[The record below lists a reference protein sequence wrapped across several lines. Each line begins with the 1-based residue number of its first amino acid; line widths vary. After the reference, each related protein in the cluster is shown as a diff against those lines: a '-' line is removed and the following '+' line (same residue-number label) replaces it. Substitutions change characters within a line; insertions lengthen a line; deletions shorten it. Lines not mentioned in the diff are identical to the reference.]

1 MKSRVVKIFM
11 VRFFIVLVTL
21 FYLYAGYLY
30 QTIESRKNIAR
41 TTASEAMQQFEM
53 ILDGLIEKTN
63 MIESYIHYLGDDQMR
78 IMFKDH
84 EPYTFYKEF
93 NMLSA
98 MLYDSAAIKAFQ
110 IAPNGVVTFCYP
122 IDGNEEV
129 IGYDILHDEALGDGP
144 QLSVSAGLLD
154 IDGPVALRQGG
165 TGLIV
170 RNPVFYKNGEFW
182 GFATIVLSLPD
193 VIEPFGFNDLARKGY
208 QFILE
213 VESDKRHE
221 VIADNIDKDK
231 LDDAVEVTKMI
242 AGRKATLRL
251 APDSS
256 WFVLS
261 KAWYQIAF
269 FLVLSLFISYLL
281 TRNKVSSLRIVEA
294 LENEKNLRKITA
306 QAYHEAEQANT
317 AKSDFLSAMSH
328 DLRTPMNAIVGLCIL
343 LEREANNP
351 QKVLDYVHKLKG
363 SSHHLLGLIND
374 ILDMSKIESGKVALN
389 VREFSI
395 ATLIDNINNIVRPQ
409 ANDREQV
416 FEIFVEGIEHEFLI
430 ADDLRLNQII
440 LNLLSNAI
448 KYTHNG
454 GRISLKVTEH
464 KMRSPSIAM
473 FEFEITDNGMGM
485 SQEFLKHVFEPFV
498 RSKDVQGTAIQGT
511 GLGMAITHNLI
522 KLMGGTVEIHSAVGE
537 GTRVNVRLPMKVRIE
552 ALHDSIF
559 FKQLGIQNILLIDDD
574 ADAGSSVTTIM
585 AEAGVKVVHAFNEQ
599 EAFEKLKAAKAKGED
614 INLILLD
621 LKLGE
626 QNGIDVAKALKDS
639 EFSDILVILLTA
651 FDYDDVE
658 LDAIE
663 NGVAG
668 FIRKPL
674 FLSNLK
680 PTLESIYGHKSSDS
694 SSECECCFK
703 GLHILAA
710 EDNELNS
717 EILIDIL
724 SMQGATCDVC
734 VNGKEIAEK
743 FETTNPGDYDLI
755 LMDVQMPVLN
765 GLEAT
770 KLIRSSSRP
779 HAKTIPIIAMT
790 ANAFSD
796 DIKASIDAGMNYHI
810 SKPIDI
816 KVLEQTI
823 RKLNLRPRAAA
834 SAPDANAAV
843 NTTAAAAVA
852 ADANAAAAASDNAS
866 ANASAAAAASGEAA
880 VNASAAASAQA
891 VSQDAES
898 VAAAENVVTPSNA
911 IEGEATSGADNHG
924 AKQIGHS
931 IFILMQGQGT
941 CLALCKSI
949 LLSHSAA
956 IAVVQWNQSSRTL
969 MSQRCFNKQ
978 DTHCHLLLGLKELD
992 LSAHSRLNCAQEA
1005 IDAAA
1010 QDQNLPQLLSTDE
1023 LASDAISRRINSFL
1037 KSDIDCFYCFSTC
1050 YKDAKAC
1057 YEVLEYYSEQI
1068 ETANKTIYLG
1078 LGLHPFNVSSEYMIE
1093 LKALEI
1099 LIERIQNNRPDI
1111 MPVLGEVGLDK
1122 RIEVP
1127 LQLQIKCVKDFI
1139 TKTQAYKKPYSF
1151 HCVRAQNELDA
1162 LISSFGKDVL
1172 EVIIHGF
1179 NGSYGA
1185 AMSCLNKGY
1194 KLGLGSSLLAGQ
1206 NASKF
1211 AKIIKDAHIEGL
1223 QNTHL
1228 LLESDFDG
1236 SKTQDY
1242 DATLLTKIEHQL
1254 QSLTNI

>member
-351 QKVLDYVHKLKG
+351 QKVLDYVRKLKG

-770 KLIRSSSRP
+770 KLIRASSRP

-823 RKLNLRPRAAA
+823 RKLNLRPRSAA
-834 SAPDANAAV
+834 SAPDANAAAV
-843 NTTAAAAVA
+843 ATADTNASTVAVA
-852 ADANAAAAASDNAS
+852 ADANAAAAASDD
-866 ANASAAAAASGEAA
+866 AA
-880 VNASAAASAQA
+880 VNASTAARAQA
-891 VSQDAES
+891 VSLDAEA
-898 VAAAENVVTPSNA
+898 VAAAENVATPNNA
-911 IEGEATSGADNHG
+911 TEVKATSGADNHG

-931 IFILMQGQGT
+931 IFKLMQSQVK

-992 LSAHSRLNCAQEA
+992 LSANSRINCAQEA

-1010 QDQNLPQLLSTDE
+1010 QDQNLPQVLSTDE

-1057 YEVLEYYSEQI
+1057 YEVLEYYSEKI
-1068 ETANKTIYLG
+1068 EIANKTIYLG
-1078 LGLHPFNVSSEYMIE
+1078 IGLHPFNVSSEYAIE
-1093 LKALEI
+1093 LNALEI
-1099 LIERIQNNRPDI
+1099 LIEHIQNNRPDI
-1111 MPVLGEVGLDK
+1111 MPVLGEIGLDK

-1127 LQLQIKCVKDFI
+1127 LQLQLKFLKDFI
-1139 TKTQAYKKPYSF
+1139 AKTQAYKKPYSF

-1162 LISSFGKDVL
+1162 LISSFGKDSL

-1185 AMSCLNKGY
+1185 ALSCLNKGY
-1194 KLGLGSSLLAGQ
+1194 KLGLGSSLLAEQ

-1211 AKIIKDAHIEGL
+1211 AKIINDAHIEGL

-1242 DATLLTKIEHQL
+1242 DATLIPKLEHQL

>member
-1 MKSRVVKIFM
+1 MKSRVVKIFI

-41 TTASEAMQQFEM
+41 ATASEAMQQFEM

-63 MIESYIHYLGDDQMR
+63 MMESYIHYLGDEQMR
-78 IMFKDH
+78 AMFKSH
-84 EPYTFYKEF
+84 EPYAFYKEF

-98 MLYDSAAIKAFQ
+98 MLYDSGAIKAFQ
-110 IAPNGVVTFCYP
+110 VAPHGVVTFCYP

-129 IGYDILHDEALGDGP
+129 IGYDILNDESLGEGP
-144 QLSVSAGLLD
+144 QLAVSAGLLD
-154 IDGPVALRQGG
+154 IAGPVELRQGG
-165 TGLIV
+165 AGLIV

-213 VESDKRHE
+213 VESDERRE

-231 LDDAVEVTKMI
+231 LDDAIEVSKMI
-242 AGRKATLRL
+242 AGRKATLLL
-251 APDSS
+251 APEIS

-281 TRNKVSSLRIVEA
+281 TRNKVASLRIVEA

-343 LEREANNP
+343 LERECNNP
-351 QKVLDYVHKLKG
+351 QKVLYYVGKLKG

-374 ILDMSKIESGKVALN
+374 ILDMSKIESGKVSLN

-416 FEIFVEGIEHEFLI
+416 FDIFVDSVEHESLI
-430 ADDLRLNQII
+430 ADDLRVNQII

-473 FEFEITDNGMGM
+473 FEFEIVDNGMGM
-485 SQEFLKHVFEPFV
+485 SQEFLKHIFEPFV
-498 RSKDVQGTAIQGT
+498 RSKDVQGSAIQGT

-522 KLMGGTVEIHSAVGE
+522 KLMGGTVEIHSEVGE
-537 GTRVNVRLPMKVRIE
+537 GTRVNVKLPMKIRVE
-552 ALHDSIF
+552 ALHDSVF
-559 FKQLGIQNILLIDDD
+559 FEQLGIKNVLLIDDD
-574 ADAGSSVTTIM
+574 PDAGSSAATILG
-585 AEAGVKVVHAFNEQ
+585 EAGLKVVHAFNGQ
-599 EAFEKLKAAKAKGED
+599 EAFEKLKEAKEKGD
-614 INLILLD
+614 GINLILLD
-621 LKLGE
+621 LVLEE
-626 QNGIDVAKALKDS
+626 QSGIDVTKALKHS
-639 EFSDILVILLTA
+639 EFSDILVVLLTA

-668 FIRKPL
+668 FLRKPL

-680 PTLESIYGHKSSDS
+680 PTLESIYGHKNANDAN
-694 SSECECCFK
+694 ECECCFK
-703 GLHILAA
+703 NLRVLAA

-717 EILIDIL
+717 EILVDIL

-743 FETTNPGDYDLI
+743 FESTNPDDYDLI

-765 GLEAT
+765 GLEAA
-770 KLIRSSSRP
+770 KLIRASSRP

-816 KVLEQTI
+816 KILEQTI
-823 RKLNLRPRAAA
+823 RKLNLHPC
-834 SAPDANAAV
+834 
-843 NTTAAAAVA
+843 AAAA
-852 ADANAAAAASDNAS
+852 ANAAASKAAAAQAAAPAALHAAAAPTD
-866 ANASAAAAASGEAA
+866 AAAAAQ
-880 VNASAAASAQA
+880 AAAPA
-891 VSQDAES
+891 
-898 VAAAENVVTPSNA
+898 
-911 IEGEATSGADNHG
+911 EATADMAAHAADAASESGN
-924 AKQIGHS
+924 
-931 IFILMQGQGT
+931 
-941 CLALCKSI
+941 
-949 LLSHSAA
+949 
-956 IAVVQWNQSSRTL
+956 
-969 MSQRCFNKQ
+969 
-978 DTHCHLLLGLKELD
+978 
-992 LSAHSRLNCAQEA
+992 QEA
-1005 IDAAA
+1005 
-1010 QDQNLPQLLSTDE
+1010 
-1023 LASDAISRRINSFL
+1023 
-1037 KSDIDCFYCFSTC
+1037 K
-1050 YKDAKAC
+1050 
-1057 YEVLEYYSEQI
+1057 
-1068 ETANKTIYLG
+1068 
-1078 LGLHPFNVSSEYMIE
+1078 
-1093 LKALEI
+1093 
-1099 LIERIQNNRPDI
+1099 
-1111 MPVLGEVGLDK
+1111 
-1122 RIEVP
+1122 
-1127 LQLQIKCVKDFI
+1127 
-1139 TKTQAYKKPYSF
+1139 
-1151 HCVRAQNELDA
+1151 
-1162 LISSFGKDVL
+1162 
-1172 EVIIHGF
+1172 
-1179 NGSYGA
+1179 
-1185 AMSCLNKGY
+1185 
-1194 KLGLGSSLLAGQ
+1194 
-1206 NASKF
+1206 
-1211 AKIIKDAHIEGL
+1211 
-1223 QNTHL
+1223 
-1228 LLESDFDG
+1228 
-1236 SKTQDY
+1236 
-1242 DATLLTKIEHQL
+1242 
-1254 QSLTNI
+1254 

>member
-306 QAYHEAEQANT
+306 QAYYEAEQANT

-351 QKVLDYVHKLKG
+351 QKVLDYVRKLKG

-473 FEFEITDNGMGM
+473 FEFEIVDNGMGM

-770 KLIRSSSRP
+770 KLIRASSRP

-834 SAPDANAAV
+834 SAPDANAAAV
-843 NTTAAAAVA
+843 ATANTNASTVAVA
-852 ADANAAAAASDNAS
+852 ADANAAAASDD
-866 ANASAAAAASGEAA
+866 AA
-880 VNASAAASAQA
+880 VNASTAARAQA
-891 VSQDAES
+891 VSLDAEA
-898 VAAAENVVTPSNA
+898 VAAAENVATPNNA
-911 IEGEATSGADNHG
+911 TEGEATSGADNHG

-931 IFILMQGQGT
+931 IFMLMQGQGT
-941 CLALCKSI
+941 FLALCKSI
-949 LLSHSAA
+949 LFSHSAA
-956 IAVVQWNQSSRTL
+956 IAVVQWNQSNRTL

-992 LSAHSRLNCAQEA
+992 LSAHSRLNCAQNA
-1005 IDAAA
+1005 IDAAI
-1010 QDQNLPQLLSTDE
+1010 QDQNLPQVLSTDE
-1023 LASDAISRRINSFL
+1023 LASYAISRRINSFL
-1037 KSDIDCFYCFSTC
+1037 MSDIDCFYCFSTC

-1057 YEVLEYYSEQI
+1057 YEVLEYYSEKI

-1078 LGLHPFNVSSEYMIE
+1078 LGLHPFNVSSEYAIE
-1093 LKALEI
+1093 LNALEI
-1099 LIERIQNNRPDI
+1099 LIERIQNHRPDI

-1162 LISSFGKDVL
+1162 LISSFGKDAL

-1194 KLGLGSSLLAGQ
+1194 KLGLGSSLLAEQ

-1211 AKIIKDAHIEGL
+1211 AKIIKDAYIKGL

-1242 DATLLTKIEHQL
+1242 DASLLTKLEHQL

>member
-1 MKSRVVKIFM
+1 M
-11 VRFFIVLVTL
+11 VRFFIVLVTS
-21 FYLYAGYLY
+21 FFLYAGYLY
-30 QTIESRKNIAR
+30 KTIESRKNIAR
-41 TTASEAMQQFEM
+41 ATATEAMQQFEM

-78 IMFKDH
+78 IMLKDH

-110 IAPNGVVTFCYP
+110 IAPHGVVTFCYP

-154 IDGPVALRQGG
+154 IDGPVELRQGG

-170 RNPVFYKNGEFW
+170 RNPIFYKNGEFW

-213 VESDKRHE
+213 VESDERRE

-251 APDSS
+251 APDVS
-256 WFVLS
+256 WFVIS

-281 TRNKVSSLRIVEA
+281 THNKVASLRIVEA

-351 QKVLDYVHKLKG
+351 QKVLDYVRKLKG

-473 FEFEITDNGMGM
+473 FEFEIADNGMGM

-537 GTRVNVRLPMKVRIE
+537 GTRVIVRLPMKIRIE

-574 ADAGSSVTTIM
+574 PDAGFSVTTIM
-585 AEAGVKVVHAFNEQ
+585 AEAGVKVVHAFNGQ

-639 EFSDILVILLTA
+639 EFNDILVILLTA

-680 PTLESIYGHKSSDS
+680 PTLESIYGQKSSDS
-694 SSECECCFK
+694 SSECECCLK

-743 FETTNPGDYDLI
+743 FESTNPGDYDLI

-770 KLIRSSSRP
+770 KLIRASSRP

-810 SKPIDI
+810 SKPIDL

-823 RKLNLRPRAAA
+823 GKLNLRPRAAA
-834 SAPDANAAV
+834 SAPDTNAAAVDAAV
-843 NTTAAAAVA
+843 NTTAVAVA
-852 ADANAAAAASDNAS
+852 ADANAAASFDAAVHG
-866 ANASAAAAASGEAA
+866 SAAAGASYDAAA
-880 VNASAAASAQA
+880 NASAAASAQA
-891 VSQDAES
+891 VSLDAEA
-898 VAAAENVVTPSNA
+898 VAAAENVATPNNA
-911 IEGEATSGADNHG
+911 TEVKATSGVDNQG
-924 AKQIGHS
+924 AK
-931 IFILMQGQGT
+931 
-941 CLALCKSI
+941 
-949 LLSHSAA
+949 
-956 IAVVQWNQSSRTL
+956 
-969 MSQRCFNKQ
+969 
-978 DTHCHLLLGLKELD
+978 
-992 LSAHSRLNCAQEA
+992 
-1005 IDAAA
+1005 
-1010 QDQNLPQLLSTDE
+1010 
-1023 LASDAISRRINSFL
+1023 
-1037 KSDIDCFYCFSTC
+1037 
-1050 YKDAKAC
+1050 
-1057 YEVLEYYSEQI
+1057 
-1068 ETANKTIYLG
+1068 
-1078 LGLHPFNVSSEYMIE
+1078 
-1093 LKALEI
+1093 
-1099 LIERIQNNRPDI
+1099 
-1111 MPVLGEVGLDK
+1111 
-1122 RIEVP
+1122 
-1127 LQLQIKCVKDFI
+1127 
-1139 TKTQAYKKPYSF
+1139 
-1151 HCVRAQNELDA
+1151 
-1162 LISSFGKDVL
+1162 
-1172 EVIIHGF
+1172 
-1179 NGSYGA
+1179 
-1185 AMSCLNKGY
+1185 
-1194 KLGLGSSLLAGQ
+1194 
-1206 NASKF
+1206 
-1211 AKIIKDAHIEGL
+1211 
-1223 QNTHL
+1223 
-1228 LLESDFDG
+1228 
-1236 SKTQDY
+1236 
-1242 DATLLTKIEHQL
+1242 
-1254 QSLTNI
+1254 

>member
-351 QKVLDYVHKLKG
+351 QKVLDYVRKLKG

-770 KLIRSSSRP
+770 KLIRASSRP

-834 SAPDANAAV
+834 SAPDANAAAV
-843 NTTAAAAVA
+843 ATANTNASTVAVA
-852 ADANAAAAASDNAS
+852 ADANAAAASDD
-866 ANASAAAAASGEAA
+866 AA
-880 VNASAAASAQA
+880 VNASTAARAQA
-891 VSQDAES
+891 VSLDAEA
-898 VAAAENVVTPSNA
+898 VAAAENVATPNNA
-911 IEGEATSGADNHG
+911 TEVKATSGADNHG

-931 IFILMQGQGT
+931 IFKLMQSQVK

-949 LLSHSAA
+949 LFSHSAA

-969 MSQRCFNKQ
+969 MSQSYFNKQ

-992 LSAHSRLNCAQEA
+992 LSANSRLNCAQEA

-1010 QDQNLPQLLSTDE
+1010 QDQNLPQVLSTDE

-1057 YEVLEYYSEQI
+1057 YEVLEYYSEKI

-1093 LKALEI
+1093 LNALEI
-1099 LIERIQNNRPDI
+1099 LIERIQNHRPDI
-1111 MPVLGEVGLDK
+1111 MPVLGEIGLDK

-1127 LQLQIKCVKDFI
+1127 LQLQLKCLKDFI
-1139 TKTQAYKKPYSF
+1139 AKTQAYKKPYSF

-1162 LISSFGKDVL
+1162 LISSFGKYSL

-1179 NGSYGA
+1179 NGSYGSA
-1185 AMSCLNKGY
+1185 LSWLNKGY

-1211 AKIIKDAHIEGL
+1211 AKIIKDAHIKGL
-1223 QNTHL
+1223 QSTHL

-1242 DATLLTKIEHQL
+1242 DATLIPKLEYQL

>member
-1 MKSRVVKIFM
+1 M

-351 QKVLDYVHKLKG
+351 QKVLDYVRKLKG

-770 KLIRSSSRP
+770 KLIRASSRP

-796 DIKASIDAGMNYHI
+796 DIKASIDAGMNHHI

-823 RKLNLRPRAAA
+823 RKLNLRPRSAA
-834 SAPDANAAV
+834 SAPDANAAAV
-843 NTTAAAAVA
+843 ATADTNASTVAVA
-852 ADANAAAAASDNAS
+852 ADANAAAAASDDAA
-866 ANASAAAAASGEAA
+866 ANASAAAAASDDAA
-880 VNASAAASAQA
+880 VNASTAARAQA
-891 VSQDAES
+891 VSLDAEA
-898 VAAAENVVTPSNA
+898 VAAAENVATPNNA
-911 IEGEATSGADNHG
+911 TEVKATSGADNHG
-924 AKQIGHS
+924 AK
-931 IFILMQGQGT
+931 
-941 CLALCKSI
+941 
-949 LLSHSAA
+949 
-956 IAVVQWNQSSRTL
+956 
-969 MSQRCFNKQ
+969 
-978 DTHCHLLLGLKELD
+978 
-992 LSAHSRLNCAQEA
+992 
-1005 IDAAA
+1005 
-1010 QDQNLPQLLSTDE
+1010 
-1023 LASDAISRRINSFL
+1023 
-1037 KSDIDCFYCFSTC
+1037 
-1050 YKDAKAC
+1050 
-1057 YEVLEYYSEQI
+1057 
-1068 ETANKTIYLG
+1068 
-1078 LGLHPFNVSSEYMIE
+1078 
-1093 LKALEI
+1093 
-1099 LIERIQNNRPDI
+1099 
-1111 MPVLGEVGLDK
+1111 
-1122 RIEVP
+1122 
-1127 LQLQIKCVKDFI
+1127 
-1139 TKTQAYKKPYSF
+1139 
-1151 HCVRAQNELDA
+1151 
-1162 LISSFGKDVL
+1162 
-1172 EVIIHGF
+1172 
-1179 NGSYGA
+1179 
-1185 AMSCLNKGY
+1185 
-1194 KLGLGSSLLAGQ
+1194 
-1206 NASKF
+1206 
-1211 AKIIKDAHIEGL
+1211 
-1223 QNTHL
+1223 
-1228 LLESDFDG
+1228 
-1236 SKTQDY
+1236 
-1242 DATLLTKIEHQL
+1242 
-1254 QSLTNI
+1254 

>member
-1 MKSRVVKIFM
+1 M

-41 TTASEAMQQFEM
+41 ATASEAMQQFEM

-110 IAPNGVVTFCYP
+110 VAPRGVVTFCYP
-122 IDGNEEV
+122 IDGNEEI
-129 IGYDILHDEALGDGP
+129 IGYDILHDESLGEGS
-144 QLSVSAGLLD
+144 QLAVSAGLLD
-154 IDGPVALRQGG
+154 IDGPVELRQGG

-208 QFILE
+208 QFIFE
-213 VESDKRHE
+213 VESDKRRE

-251 APDSS
+251 APEIS

-261 KAWYQIAF
+261 KAWYQITF

-281 TRNKVSSLRIVEA
+281 TRNKVASLRIVEA

-343 LEREANNP
+343 LERESNNP
-351 QKVLDYVHKLKG
+351 QKVLDYVRKLKG

-416 FEIFVEGIEHEFLI
+416 FEIFVEGIEHEFLV

-473 FEFEITDNGMGM
+473 FEFEIVDNGMGM

-498 RSKDVQGTAIQGT
+498 RSKDVLGTAIQGT

-522 KLMGGTVEIHSAVGE
+522 KLMGGTVEIHSSVGE
-537 GTRVNVRLPMKVRIE
+537 GTRVNVKLPMKIRIE

-574 ADAGSSVTTIM
+574 ADAGFSVTTIM
-585 AEAGVKVVHAFNEQ
+585 AEAGVKVVHAFNGQ
-599 EAFEKLKAAKAKGED
+599 EGFEKLKAAKEKGED

-621 LKLGE
+621 LMLGE
-626 QNGIDVAKALKDS
+626 QNGIDVAKALKYS
-639 EFSDILVILLTA
+639 EFNDILVILLTA

-680 PTLESIYGHKSSDS
+680 PALESIYGHKSSDS
-694 SSECECCFK
+694 LSECECCFK

-743 FETTNPGDYDLI
+743 FEKTNPDDYDLI

-765 GLEAT
+765 GLEAA
-770 KLIRSSSRP
+770 KLIRASSRP

-810 SKPIDI
+810 SKPIDL

-823 RKLNLRPRAAA
+823 RKLNLRPRSAA
-834 SAPDANAAV
+834 SAPDANAAAAA
-843 NTTAAAAVA
+843 TAANTSATA
-852 ADANAAAAASDNAS
+852 
-866 ANASAAAAASGEAA
+866 ANASAAAVAASGEADAEDTSA
-880 VNASAAASAQA
+880 VDSAQS
-891 VSQDAES
+891 VSLDVEA
-898 VAAAENVVTPSNA
+898 VAAAENVATTNNA
-911 IEGEATSGADNHG
+911 SVGEATSGADNHG
-924 AKQIGHS
+924 IKQISHS
-931 IFILMQGQGT
+931 NFMLMQSQVT
-941 CLALCKSI
+941 CLALCKYI

-956 IAVVQWNQSSRTL
+956 IAVVQWDLTSRTL
-969 MSQRCFNKQ
+969 MSLRCFNKQ
-978 DTHCHLLLGLKELD
+978 DTHCHLLLGLQELD
-992 LSAHSRLNCAQEA
+992 LSAHSRLTCAQEA
-1005 IDAAA
+1005 IDAADQA
-1010 QDQNLPQLLSTDE
+1010 QNLPQVLCRDE

-1057 YEVLEYYSEQI
+1057 YEVLEYYSDQM
-1068 ETANKTIYLG
+1068 ETASKTIYLG
-1078 LGLHPFNVSSEYMIE
+1078 LGLHPFNVSSEYAIE

-1099 LIERIQNNRPDI
+1099 LLERIQKNKPDI

-1127 LQLQIKCVKDFI
+1127 LQLQLKCLKDFI

-1162 LISSFGKDVL
+1162 LISSFGKDSL

-1179 NGSYGA
+1179 NASYGA
-1185 AMSCLNKGY
+1185 ALSCLNKGY

-1211 AKIIKDAHIEGL
+1211 AKIIKDAHIKGL
-1223 QNTHL
+1223 QSTHL

-1242 DATLLTKIEHQL
+1242 DATLLPKLEHQL
-1254 QSLTNI
+1254 QSLTHI